1 MASRCNPAMT
11 RILTFDPGNRLLVFA
26 PHPDDETI
34 ASGELI
40 QLALAAGAAVRVV
53 FATDGDNNPWP
64 QRWTERRWRI
74 EARDRERWGRR
85 RRDEARA
92 ALSALGVPAGGTS
105 FLGWPDLG
113 LTQKLEDAAAIDRL
127 VAEISAFAPTHVAM
141 PSLRDTHPD
150 HGALRVMC
158 ELALAKA
165 RVRCTALG
173 YTVHGRDADGGA
185 WQLPDDAGR
194 HVRKREALMAHASQV
209 SLSRRR
215 LLRWASVP
223 ESFEHVEPRA
233 SASRPRAEG
242 SVLTIPLSP
251 PHRFWRRHD
260 VLVLL
265 ADGDTL
271 THVRVPLPRAVRGAS
286 HRLVSGACGGRVAI
300 ELVDG
305 TLRIVCS
312 PGDFQGYVKLERCAP
327 RLFIFDVETW
337 RSFADFPDAPP
348 QAARVETI
356 AVAQRASP

>member
-1 MASRCNPAMT
+1 MT
-11 RILTFDPGNRLLVFA
+11 RILTFDRGCRLLVFA

-34 ASGELI
+34 ATGELI
-40 QLALAAGAAVRVV
+40 QLALAAGGAVRVV

-74 EARDRERWGRR
+74 DARDRERWGARR
-85 RRDEARA
+85 RAEALA
-92 ALSALGVPAGGTS
+92 ALSALGVPAGS
-105 FLGWPDLG
+105 ARFLGWPDLG
-113 LTQKLEDAAAIDRL
+113 LTHELENAAAIDTL
-127 VAEISAFAPTHVAM
+127 AAEVAAFAPTHVAM

-150 HGALRVMC
+150 HGALRVMG

-165 RVRCTALG
+165 GSRCTGLG
-173 YTVHGRDADGGA
+173 YAVHGRDADAGA
-185 WQLPDDAGR
+185 WLLPRDRER
-194 HVRKREALMAHASQV
+194 HARKREALMAHASQV

-215 LLRWASVP
+215 LLRWASAP
-223 ESFEHVEPRA
+223 ESFEHIEPRS
-233 SASRPRAEG
+233 SAARPRIEG

-271 THVRVPLPRAVRGAS
+271 AHVRVALPRVVRGTHHVLA
-286 HRLVSGACGGRVAI
+286 RGACGGRVTI
-300 ELVDG
+300 ELADG
-305 TLRIVCS
+305 MLRIVCA
-312 PGDFQGYVKLERCAP
+312 PGDFQGYVKLERSAP

-348 QAARVETI
+348 HAARVETV
-356 AVAQRASP
+356 AVPQRASP